1 MQNFA
6 QYLSGD
12 FSLKHFP
19 LTILELLRRLGN
31 EVAIASRSC
40 FVRHEQVP

>member
-12 FSLKHFP
+12 FSFKHLP
-19 LTILELLRRLGN
+19 LTISELLRRLDN
-31 EVAIASRSC
+31 EVAIASQSC